1 MMILIRRYFL
11 GAWSGAVCALLAV
24 VSTSASTPSSE
35 RPVAPKIWDEK
46 ALATWALPVT
56 GVNATPTFY
65 SEAEY
70 YAAPE
75 GDLRTYPV
83 YHPDREPVGYMDWL
97 RAQEPKPLVDPAEI
111 KSDSDWAR
119 LGQRVFDELD
129 QPRFRTDD
137 PKAIQALRDR
147 EILKASPVTV

>member
-1 MMILIRRYFL
+1 MNLHR
-11 GAWSGAVCALLAV
+11 AAVAALTCAFCMYLAG
-24 VSTSASTPSSE
+24 VSCAASTPQSE
-35 RPVAPKIWDEK
+35 RLVAPKIWDKK
-46 ALATWALPVT
+46 ALATWALPVA
-56 GVNATPTFY
+56 GVNATPNFY

-70 YAAPE
+70 YATPT
-75 GDLRTYPV
+75 GDVRTYPV
-83 YHPDREPVGYMDWL
+83 YHPDREPAGYMDWL

-111 KSDSDWAR
+111 KSDGDWTR